1 VPEWIELGRVLG
13 AHGLRGEIRVRCFAD
28 DPDILLVV
36 PSLRLVS
43 EGEAAGER
51 SFAVRA
57 ARGGAKPGE
66 VLILLE
72 GISDRDAAQ
81 ALRGLVVV
89 GAVEDL
95 PALGEGE
102 YYGYQLVG
110 CRVESLEGL
119 AIGVVLDLWDAGGHQ
134 LLVVRDDQGR
144 QVLIPTAAAILQE
157 IDLDAQVLRVDAI
170 PGLLEGLEDAPEG
183 E

>member
-1 VPEWIELGRVLG
+1 VPEFIQLGRVMG

-28 DPDILLVV
+28 DPEVLLSI

-43 EGEAAGER
+43 EGEAAVANR
-51 SFAVRA
+51 FAVRA
-57 ARGGAKPGE
+57 ARTGARPGE

-72 GISDRDAAQ
+72 GISDREGAQ
-81 ALRGLVVV
+81 ALRGLSVV
-89 GAVEDL
+89 GLAEDL

-102 YYGYQLVG
+102 YYWYQLIG

-119 AIGVVLDLWDAGGHQ
+119 AIGVVLDLWDAGAHQ
-134 LLVVRDDQGR
+134 LLVVRDEQGR
-144 QVLIPTAAAILQE
+144 QVLIPTAAAILRE
-157 IDLDAQVLRVDAI
+157 IDLEAQVLRVDAI
-170 PGLLEGLEDAPEG
+170 PGLLEGLENAPEG